1 MENAAAGGGSGMNS
15 HAFQGKKV
23 RLLSFDADRDAEIL
37 ARWGQDS
44 EYQQLQG
51 SGPSSLWSAKQ
62 FKDWAEKHYAEMYSF
77 TICTFPE
84 DAVSQTDRVTNSDRG
99 IKSDCGSSA
108 NCIIGSVDLGGID
121 WVSGNAW
128 VGIGIGEREYWGKGY
143 GSDAMNVLLD
153 FAFGSLNLKRI
164 SLTVFEYNERAIKSY
179 LKVGFREEGRMRQ
192 WMQRAGERYDLI
204 FMGILREEWEERQ
217 QLAPAVESEPR
228 TSTFFDEDRNEQQA
242 A

>member
-1 MENAAAGGGSGMNS
+1 MENAAAGGGSGMNT

-23 RLLSFDADRDAEIL
+23 RLVSFDADRDAEIF

-77 TICTFPE
+77 SICTLDE
-84 DAVSQTDRVTNSDRG
+84 DTGIRNDAVVADTH
-99 IKSDCGSSA
+99 
-108 NCIIGSVDLGGID
+108 IIGSIDLGGID

-164 SLTVFEYNERAIKSY
+164 SLTVFEYNERAMKSY
-179 LKVGFREEGRMRQ
+179 LKVGFKEEGRERQ

-204 FMGILREEWEERQ
+204 YMGILREEWEEQRQ
-217 QLAPAVESEPR
+217 LEPAVELESQ
-228 TSTFFDEDRNEQQA
+228 TGTFFNEDRNEHKTA
-242 A
+242 